1 MMRNNMKS
9 YVLLMLSAFIC
20 LSACGK
26 SNDGLDFEVPP
37 HKTNVQ
43 KQEDAIRIM
52 AYNVLRFVYDKND
65 PYNYQTIAN
74 MVNEKDVD
82 AVCVNELDSFTTRS
96 NRDYQLEK
104 FAQVLGNWD
113 FKFGSAMPHA
123 GGSYGEGIATK
134 KNAVKK
140 FAVAL
145 PKGVGAEPRI
155 MVIMEMEDYV
165 IATTHLDHVSAV
177 AQIDQVKVMNAAIE
191 EQYRDS
197 DKPVFL
203 AGDLNALPD
212 SETISFLKEDWTML
226 SSTHPTFPSH
236 NPTRCIDYIFQ
247 YNNGVK
253 CEVLHAEVIRFLKSG
268 NLATASDHLPVIVD
282 VKIVGRK

>member
-1 MMRNNMKS
+1 MRFYILIVIS
-9 YVLLMLSAFIC
+9 TLIC
-20 LSACGK
+20 FSACGK

-37 HKTNVQ
+37 HKTNIE
-43 KQEDAIRIM
+43 KEEGAIRIM

-74 MVNEKDVD
+74 MVNEKEVD

-96 NRDYQLEK
+96 NSDYQLEK
-104 FAQVLGNWD
+104 FAQTLGNWD
-113 FKFGSAMPHA
+113 FKFGAAMPHA

-134 KNAVKK
+134 EKAVRK
-140 FAVAL
+140 FSVSL
-145 PKGVGAEPRI
+145 PKGVGAEPR
-155 MVIMEMEDYV
+155 VIVVMEMNDYV
-165 IATTHLDHVSAV
+165 IATTHLDHVSAES
-177 AQIDQVKVMNAAIE
+177 QIDQVKIINSTIE
-191 EQYRDS
+191 ELYIDS

-203 AGDLNALPD
+203 AGDLNAMPD
-212 SETISFLKEDWTML
+212 SETIAFLKENWTML

-236 NPTRCIDYIFQ
+236 NPTRCIDYVFQ

-268 NLATASDHLPVIVD
+268 NPATASDHLPVIVD
-282 VKIVGRK
+282 IKIIGRE

>member
-1 MMRNNMKS
+1 MRNNMKS
-9 YVLLMLSAFIC
+9 YVLLALSALIC
-20 LSACGK
+20 FGACGK
-26 SNDGLDFEVPP
+26 NNDGLDFEVPP

-43 KQEDAIRIM
+43 KEEGAIRIM

-104 FAQVLGNWD
+104 FAKALGDWD
-113 FKFGSAMPHA
+113 FKFGTAMPHA

-134 KNAVKK
+134 ERAVKK
-140 FAVAL
+140 FSVAL
-145 PKGVGAEPRI
+145 PKGVGAEPRV
-155 MVIMEMEDYV
+155 MVVMEMEDYV
-165 IATTHLDHVSAV
+165 IATTHLDHVSAA
-177 AQIDQVKVMNAAIE
+177 AQIDQVKVMNDAIE
-191 EQYRDS
+191 EQYKDS

-203 AGDLNALPD
+203 AGDLNAMPD
-212 SETISFLKEDWTML
+212 SETISFLKEEWTML
-226 SSTHPTFPSH
+226 SSTQPTFPSH
-236 NPTRCIDYIFQ
+236 NPTRCIDYVFQ

-268 NLATASDHLPVIVD
+268 NPATASDHLPVIVD
-282 VKIVGRK
+282 VKIIGRD